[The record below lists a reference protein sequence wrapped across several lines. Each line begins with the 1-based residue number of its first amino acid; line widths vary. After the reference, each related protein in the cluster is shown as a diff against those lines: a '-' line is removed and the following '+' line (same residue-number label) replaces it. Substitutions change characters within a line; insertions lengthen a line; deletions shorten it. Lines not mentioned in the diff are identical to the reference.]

1 MEKPSTRTSFS
12 RGRGHSSR
20 VSTYS
25 EYSHTLRR
33 PFAIQ
38 VWATETTGTFAVLDV
53 LGARGT
59 WQQGKNWK
67 NATSYC
73 TSCHMNFMTEKI
85 SWNLSSTVQ
94 HIRVDFLYSFTLDAL
109 LAGFRKPCFSFMN
122 LSWWTFS
129 LLRSPGKD
137 WWSHAQLCL
146 VTSGHCGNVAA
157 QLCMQASLDLWLV
170 PFSCRRRALV
180 FSPVTAFGPGVG
192 PVISIPESYSIW
204 KGIECYVWLE
214 QETRDA
220 GISQWIPNGDHDHP
234 WSLITDRPLL
244 ALGAVPKIKPTRNDK
259 NRCGTQDEVLWLA
272 DWWLLSYSTLGSAMW
287 CCERTDILF
296 SKLTK

>member
-122 LSWWTFS
+122 LSWWKFS

-180 FSPVTAFGPGVG
+180 FPPSQPLAPGWAQSSQYLRVTVYGKGLNATSGLSRRLGTQ
-192 PVISIPESYSIW
+192 ESAN
-204 KGIECYVWLE
+204 GF
-214 QETRDA
+214 QMETM
-220 GISQWIPNGDHDHP
+220 IIHDH
-234 WSLITDRPLL
+234 WSLIDHYWPLGL
-244 ALGAVPKIKPTRNDK
+244 CRK
-259 NRCGTQDEVLWLA
+259 
-272 DWWLLSYSTLGSAMW
+272 
-287 CCERTDILF
+287 
-296 SKLTK
+296 